1 MADSGRP
8 INIFAAWGT
17 EIQDATLTFLP
28 FLFFFPS
35 FSLCQALVNLSCKLG
50 GHDLIDTIS
59 PRLSRSSGS
68 RSCRETKR
76 EQTFGEKP
84 RRTDISPT
92 TQRPLLSPGRN
103 LVKADWQPPCCGL
116 FSLSV
121 TGTCRQQRE
130 KKKKLPRRV
139 WEGWPSSLPSF
150 LSRINHPSFSSPY
163 FFLSLSFFTD
173 WVPVS
178 LFRVLIDCVVRDGDD
193 GDGRDDDNDYYDDD
207 ELLRLGF
214 NGKYNYQHQLEK
226 GKKVQYAGALAG
238 LRDGT
243 EM

>member
-28 FLFFFPS
+28 LLFFFHS

-121 TGTCRQQRE
+121 TGTCSQQR
-130 KKKKLPRRV
+130 KKKKNYP
-139 WEGWPSSLPSF
+139 EG
-150 LSRINHPSFSSPY
+150 
-163 FFLSLSFFTD
+163 
-173 WVPVS
+173 
-178 LFRVLIDCVVRDGDD
+178 CE
-193 GDGRDDDNDYYDDD
+193 RDDLPVYPPFCLASTYPPSLRPIFFSRCLF
-207 ELLRLGF
+207 LLIEFRSVFSG
-214 NGKYNYQHQLEK
+214 Y
-226 GKKVQYAGALAG
+226 
-238 LRDGT
+238 
-243 EM
+243 